1 MKKYEFKKID
11 EDTTELKYKDKTLT
25 IRRNVEL
32 IKKLQTVNAKAKTK
46 MFIELSK
53 QEITK
58 DDLTIKKVK
67 GNKTYYDNSNVL
79 AIEEQYVNEATLE
92 VIDEVCVG
100 MFDMSLTDLIL
111 DMELDEKD
119 TEQFGIEFVSI
130 LTGQKLETPSK

>member
-11 EDTTELKYKDKTLT
+11 ADTTELKYKDKTLT
-25 IRRNVEL
+25 IKRNVEL

-53 QEITK
+53 QGITK
-58 DDLTIKKVK
+58 DDLTIKKVE

-92 VIDEVCVG
+92 VIDDVCVG

-119 TEQFGIEFVSI
+119 TEQFGVEFVSI

>member
-11 EDTTELKYKDKTLT
+11 ADTTELKYKDKTLT
-25 IRRNVEL
+25 IKRNVEL
-32 IKKLQTVNAKAKTK
+32 IKNLQTVNAKAKTK

-53 QEITK
+53 QGITK
-58 DDLTIKKVK
+58 DDLTIKKVE

-92 VIDEVCVG
+92 VIDDVCLG
-100 MFDMSLTDLIL
+100 MVDMSLTDLIL

-119 TEQFGIEFVSI
+119 TEQFGVEFVSI

>member
-11 EDTTELKYKDKTLT
+11 ADTTELKYKDKTLT
-25 IRRNVEL
+25 IKRNVEL

-53 QEITK
+53 QGITK
-58 DDLTIKKVK
+58 DDLTIKKVE

-119 TEQFGIEFVSI
+119 TEQFGVEFVSI

>member
-11 EDTTELKYKDKTLT
+11 ADTTELKYKDKTLT
-25 IRRNVEL
+25 IKRNVEL

-53 QEITK
+53 QGITK
-58 DDLTIKKVK
+58 DDLTIKKVE

-92 VIDEVCVG
+92 VIDDVCLG

-119 TEQFGIEFVSI
+119 TEQFGVEFVSI